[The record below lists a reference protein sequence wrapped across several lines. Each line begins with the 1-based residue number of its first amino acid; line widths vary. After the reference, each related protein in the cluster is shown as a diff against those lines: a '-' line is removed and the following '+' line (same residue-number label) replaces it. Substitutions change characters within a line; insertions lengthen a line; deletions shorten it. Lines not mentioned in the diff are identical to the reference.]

1 MTVNYNRSSSL
12 RQWPMGNFPAVE
24 RLGQRAPRSRY
35 HHQSVE
41 APPFKK
47 ALALN
52 LF

>member
-1 MTVNYNRSSSL
+1 VTVNYNHSSSL
-12 RQWPMGNFPAVE
+12 RQWPRGNFSAVE

-35 HHQSVE
+35 HHQIVE
-41 APPFKK
+41 APLFKK